1 MQVKCRACGKK
12 IEKSN
17 AYAVITDKDRRYYC
31 SKEEVDELAAR
42 QKIKNDTYDI
52 ICDIFG
58 YKVQNSALFKEQK
71 LWKEICD
78 DEKILAYLQENKDY
92 ITNAVSRLDSSEFA
106 KIRYFSAI
114 LKNSLKDFSVQVRA
128 RDAEPVKVEA
138 DFEMYEPTVS
148 SKRKRRG
155 LSDIEDE
162 V

>member
-31 SKEEVDELAAR
+31 SKEEVEELTAK
-42 QKIKNDTYDI
+42 QKLKNDTYDV

-71 LWKEICD
+71 AWRELCD

-92 ITNAVSRLDSSEFA
+92 ITNAISRLDSTEFA

-114 LKNSLKDFSVQVRA
+114 LKNSLKDFSVKNNTKII
-128 RDAEPVKVEA
+128 EEKPVLETAIDDDYIMPVN
-138 DFEMYEPTVS
+138 
-148 SKRKRRG
+148 RKKKTERRKG
-155 LSDIEDE
+155 FGE
-162 V
+162 

>member
-31 SKEEVDELAAR
+31 SKEEVEELAAK
-42 QKIKNDTYDI
+42 QKLKNDTYDV

-71 LWKEICD
+71 AWRELCD

-92 ITNAVSRLDSSEFA
+92 ITNAISRLDSTEFA

-114 LKNSLKDFSVQVRA
+114 LKNSLKDFSVKNNTKII
-128 RDAEPVKVEA
+128 EEKPVLETAIDDDYIMPVN
-138 DFEMYEPTVS
+138 
-148 SKRKRRG
+148 RKKKTERRKG
-155 LSDIEDE
+155 FGE
-162 V
+162 